1 MSVTNI
7 DEIKFAL
14 EGLRADVSKIAGIQK
29 ASSSWSAHANWK
41 SSSAA
46 LPGDYSISSSLVRPN
61 DHAAKLEELA
71 DETKHER
78 LLKVTQSLSDILVR
92 R

>member
-1 MSVTNI
+1 MAITNI
-7 DEIKFAL
+7 EEVKVAL
-14 EGLRADVSKIAGIQK
+14 ESLRADVGKIAGMQK

-46 LPGDYSISSSLVRPN
+46 LPGDYSISSSLVRPH
-61 DHAAKLEELA
+61 DQAAKLEELA

-78 LLKVTQSLSDILVR
+78 LLKVTQSLSSILVR
-92 R
+92 G